1 MGRGGWELWAIRD
14 YGDCFRY
21 FLLYLHCIY
30 NQGYNQSGI
39 YINFDFLFKAM
50 NISDM
55 KEWQRSLAGY
65 FDLTGYLIPQA
76 DAEATIREGVSFRGI
91 NILILIVAI
100 FIASLGLNTN
110 STAVIIGA
118 MLISPLMGPIIGI
131 GLAVGIHD
139 FDLMK
144 RSFRNLMMATIFSVA
159 TSCVF
164 FLISPVN
171 EGHSELLART
181 SPTIYDVFIGFFG
194 GAAGILAIGSKVK
207 GNVIP
212 GVAIATA
219 LMPPLCTVGY
229 GLATFQMNY
238 FFGALFL
245 FFINSV
251 FIACATTVGVKLM
264 KYHIKDFSNPQ
275 RAKRVRNTVYTI
287 AFLTMIPACY
297 LTYRMYEQ
305 STFATNCE
313 RFVEQQFNF
322 DGTQVLHSTSEMN
335 GHDKTLTVTLM
346 GKLLPQDSLLLAL
359 TDRLPDYH
367 LGGTRL
373 RIIQG
378 DSYNGAFDATQAT
391 SSMLRDMYQ
400 VTQTTINTQR
410 ETIDSLRAVNAE
422 TAQNDT
428 IAARIAPEIK
438 ILFPAVRD
446 IAITRAIVSDI
457 DSRKLDT
464 LNVALVSYSGPM
476 SAEQTRKFREYLEAR
491 LDKKEITIV
500 NSGLK

>member
-1 MGRGGWELWAIRD
+1 MDIK
-14 YGDCFRY
+14 
-21 FLLYLHCIY
+21 
-30 NQGYNQSGI
+30 
-39 YINFDFLFKAM
+39 DFLTDWK
-50 NISDM
+50 
-55 KEWQRSLAGY
+55 QRLAVY
-65 FDLTGYLIPQA
+65 FDLSGDLLPQA
-76 DAEATIREGVSFRGI
+76 EAEEVIREGVSFRGTNI
-91 NILILIVAI
+91 IILIIAI

-139 FDLMK
+139 FELMK
-144 RSFRNLMMATIFSVA
+144 RSFRNLLVAALFSIA
-159 TSCVF
+159 TSCVY

-194 GAAGILAIGSKVK
+194 GAAGILAIGSRVK

-264 KYHIKDFSNPQ
+264 KYHIKDFSNQQ
-275 RAKRVRNTVYTI
+275 RARRVRNLVYTI
-287 AFLTMIPACY
+287 AILTMIPACY
-297 LTYRMYEQ
+297 LTWRMFQQ
-305 STFATNCE
+305 STFNSNCE

-322 DGTQVLHSTSEMN
+322 DGTQVLHTSAVMKGN
-335 GHDKTLTVTLM
+335 NKTLTVSLI
-346 GKLLPQDSLLLAL
+346 GKALPQDSLVLAL
-359 TDRLPDYH
+359 TDKLPDYH

-373 RIIQG
+373 KIIQG
-378 DSYNGAFDATQAT
+378 DNNDNLFDATQAT
-391 SSMLRDMYQ
+391 STMLRDMYQ
-400 VTQTTINTQR
+400 VTQSTINSQR
-410 ETIDSLRAVNAE
+410 ETIDSLRYLNSAIAR
-422 TAQNDT
+422 NDT
-428 IAARIAPEIK
+428 ISAAISPELK
-438 ILFPAVRD
+438 VLFPEVAD
-446 IAITRAIVSDI
+446 IAVTRAILSNVEN
-457 DSRKLDT
+457 RNLDT
-464 LNVALVSYSGPM
+464 LNIVLVQYKRQM
-476 SAEQTRKFREYLEAR
+476 NTVQNQKFRQYLVAR
-491 LDKKEITIV
+491 LALKSIKIV
-500 NSGLK
+500 TLN

>member
-1 MGRGGWELWAIRD
+1 MPNWELVKKSI
-14 YGDCFRY
+14 
-21 FLLYLHCIY
+21 
-30 NQGYNQSGI
+30 
-39 YINFDFLFKAM
+39 
-50 NISDM
+50 
-55 KEWQRSLAGY
+55 AGY
-65 FDLTGYLIPQA
+65 FDLSADLIPQE
-76 DAEATIREGVSFRGI
+76 DAENVIREGVSFRGTNI
-91 NILILIVAI
+91 IILIIAI

-144 RSFRNLMMATIFSVA
+144 RSFRNLMAAAFFSVI
-159 TSCVF
+159 TSCIY

-194 GAAGILAIGSKVK
+194 GAAGIVAIGSKVK

-229 GLATFQMNY
+229 GLATFQLNY

-275 RAKRVRNTVYTI
+275 RAKRVRNMVYTI

-297 LTYRMYEQ
+297 LTYNMFKQ
-305 STFATNCE
+305 SAFQNNCE

-322 DGTQVLHSTSEMN
+322 DGTQVLHSSAVMK
-335 GHDKTLTVTLM
+335 GKDKTLTVTLM
-346 GKLLPQDSLLLAL
+346 GRILPQDSLLLTL

-378 DSYNGAFDATQAT
+378 DSPESGFDATQAT

-400 VTQTTINTQR
+400 VTQNTINSQR
-410 ETIDSLRAVNAE
+410 ATIDSLRTVNADI
-422 TAQNDT
+422 ARNDT
-428 IAARIAPEIK
+428 MGATISPELK
-438 ILFPAVRD
+438 VLFPEVAD
-446 IAITRAIVSDI
+446 IAVTRAIVSNVNT
-457 DSRKLDT
+457 RALDT
-464 LNVALVSYSGPM
+464 LNVALVRYSRPM
-476 SAEQTRKFREYLEAR
+476 NKAQGNKFREYLEAR
-491 LDKKEITIV
+491 LNTKSIRIV
-500 NSGLK
+500 PTN